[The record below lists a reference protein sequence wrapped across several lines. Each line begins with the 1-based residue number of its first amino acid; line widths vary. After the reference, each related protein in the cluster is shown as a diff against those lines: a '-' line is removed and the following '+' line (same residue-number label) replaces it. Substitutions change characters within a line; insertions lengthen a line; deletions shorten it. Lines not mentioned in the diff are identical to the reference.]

1 MRTDVIASVV
11 TDPPGEHRDG
21 GTWVR
26 DAFDLLPPG
35 GHLVAPGTHR
45 LACAAEDVG
54 FEIRDSILYL
64 LGRVWEG
71 VVLAR
76 KPLEGT
82 VAANVLAHGTGAIN
96 VDGSRIGT
104 RGGGTNRPWKSD
116 PEAVA
121 TRGERAKTAID
132 KANDMGRWP
141 ANVILGCAC
150 EGPGHDP
157 ECAVALLDAQS
168 GELASGGGVRNGAKE
183 SGVYGAYA
191 GDDPPRGFPAN
202 TGGASRFFYEARS
215 RAALLAYLRK
225 LVTPDGWLSLDP
237 FGGLTPE
244 ASPRIFPLNDEK
256 EEPPMV
262 PKPGER
268 VEPRLTAEVRPAPAV
283 GLYAPQPTPA
293 TRDSR
298 EERSP

>member
-96 VDGSRIGT
+96 IDGT
-104 RGGGTNRPWKSD
+104 RIASDEPIPTFETTAGAKFVPHAKDEYRVRQTGTRTN
-116 PEAVA
+116 
-121 TRGERAKTAID
+121 
-132 KANDMGRWP
+132 GRWP

-150 EGPGHDP
+150 EGPGHDA

-237 FGGLTPE
+237 FGG
-244 ASPRIFPLNDEK
+244 
-256 EEPPMV
+256 
-262 PKPGER
+262 
-268 VEPRLTAEVRPAPAV
+268 
-283 GLYAPQPTPA
+283 
-293 TRDSR
+293 
-298 EERSP
+298 